1 MTGYEKRRRVGEIL
15 PPFELET
22 LAHGRL
28 SVPGSKLLHLQ
39 FRRFAGCPV
48 CNVHIRRF
56 AAAHAELGAA
66 GVQTVSLFYSSR
78 ETMLGYQHELPHPVV
93 ADQERHF
100 FDAFL
105 VERSRSFAVQP
116 RVWAT
121 AIGGLLSGPSNP
133 FEDAA
138 PDGLP
143 ADFLIAPRDTR
154 ESEPCCQIMA
164 LHYGASIDDQWSVD
178 EVLRLS
184 KVHASPGVPTR
195 SFSSSTIERGEID
208 HVPAQP

>member
-1 MTGYEKRRRVGEIL
+1 MTAYEKRRRVGEIL
-15 PPFELET
+15 PAFELGT
-22 LAHGRL
+22 LAHGQL
-28 SVPGSKLLHLQ
+28 VVPGSKLIHLQ

-56 AAAHAELGAA
+56 AEAHAELGAA

-78 ETMLGYQHELPHPVV
+78 EAMLGYQHELPHPVV

-100 FDAFL
+100 FEAFS
-105 VERSRSFAVQP
+105 VERSRFSGVQP
-116 RVWAT
+116 RAWAT

-133 FEDAA
+133 FESAA

-143 ADFLIAPRDTR
+143 ADFLIAPSEAR
-154 ESEPCCQIMA
+154 ESEPRCQIVA

-178 EVLRLS
+178 DVLRLS
-184 KVHASPGVPTR
+184 KVHSFPRAPTR
-195 SFSSSTIERGEID
+195 SLSPATIPSGEVD
-208 HVPAQP
+208 HAPAHQ